1 MCKRDAQR
9 RLIHAWGCS
18 DACKFP
24 RRSRACHACDRRQ
37 ARAAATG
44 TCPPWSAG
52 DGWPGCSQR
61 LDASSFLPRSREE
74 GEGFTFTR
82 RDLHTCAARA
92 PQVRAL
98 SAALLDAA
106 QLNAGFDCVR
116 HLGEVRP
123 LLCWARRRR
132 GWAPTSRR
140 PLIIP
145 DSIASALLQSSK
157 PCARAGR
164 TLQAQVLDMR
174 RHRSMQCRGTCSLAL
189 ALAIL
194 AAVVGGRSD
203 GTPRHS
209 ARSRST
215 QAAAAV
221 PCRSRCR
228 RRPQLFPLRAHCR
241 WRHVMPPQPYL
252 TRAGGWWSAACASCP
267 RSPLQRRRQR
277 GSATPCPAAAPT
289 TPAASTCRPLASSSV
304 PRMPLT
310 ARPPWPL
317 PTPTHRRVRGGWT
330 GVITHRGAPLGA
342 AAACPPALC

>member
-1 MCKRDAQR
+1 MCSSSPAGAG
-9 RLIHAWGCS
+9 IVC
-18 DACKFP
+18 
-24 RRSRACHACDRRQ
+24 RA
-37 ARAAATG
+37 
-44 TCPPWSAG
+44 
-52 DGWPGCSQR
+52 PGR
-61 LDASSFLPRSREE
+61 
-74 GEGFTFTR
+74 
-82 RDLHTCAARA
+82 CAAQCGVRLRA
-92 PQVRAL
+92 PLGRSQTPAVLGPPAPRL
-98 SAALLDAA
+98 GTHLQTAAD
-106 QLNAGFDCVR
+106 
-116 HLGEVRP
+116 H
-123 LLCWARRRR
+123 
-132 GWAPTSRR
+132 SRFHCFR
-140 PLIIP
+140 
-145 DSIASALLQSSK
+145 LLQSSK

-289 TPAASTCRPLASSSV
+289 TPAASTCRPPASSSV